1 MKPLA
6 ASNISTLKAYV
17 PGKPISELERELGI
31 TGSIKLA
38 SNENPLGPSP
48 LAMEAVRQHIAEMH
62 IYPDG
67 AAFALRD
74 TLAAFHGIDPVEI
87 TTGNGSNELLTLAVR
102 TFCSAG
108 VDHAMI
114 SDCSFVAYRII
125 LQAQNVATTIVPMKD
140 DLVHDLDAML
150 AAIRPE
156 TKMIFVANPNNPTGT
171 YVNSQ
176 RLRAFLR
183 AVRDDI
189 VVVVDEAYHEYVT
202 ADDYES
208 AEKMR
213 GERERL
219 LICRSFS
226 KCYGLG
232 GLRAGYAIG
241 TAEMIDLINRVR
253 EPFNCSALAQ
263 VGAAAAIGDAD
274 FVARSLAMNIEG
286 RALMEERL
294 RAMAYLGVSWI
305 PSQTNFLLVR
315 TPHEGKK
322 VYDLLLQRGVIVRPL
337 GPGPLVND
345 LRITIGTA
353 AQVQRCC
360 DALLDVLTELTELEA

>member
-6 ASNISTLKAYV
+6 ASNITTLKAYV
-17 PGKPISELERELGI
+17 PGKPIAELERELGI

-48 LAMEAVRQHIAEMH
+48 LALEAVRRHAADIH

-67 AAFALRD
+67 AAFTLRER
-74 TLAAFHGIDPVEI
+74 LAEFHGIAPSEI

-102 TFCSAG
+102 TFCSG
-108 VDHAMI
+108 EVDHGVI
-114 SDCSFVAYRII
+114 SECSFVAYKII
-125 LQAQNVATTIVPMKD
+125 LQAQNVATTIVPMGD
-140 DLVHDLDAML
+140 DLVHELDAML

-156 TKMIFVANPNNPTGT
+156 TKIVFVANPNNPTGT

-176 RLRAFLR
+176 KLRAFLR
-183 AVRDDI
+183 AVREDI

-202 ADDYES
+202 AEDYQS
-208 AEKMR
+208 AEEMR
-213 GERERL
+213 DERELL

-253 EPFNCSALAQ
+253 EPFNCNSLAQ
-263 VGAAAAIGDAD
+263 VAAAAAVGDLD
-274 FVARSLAMNIEG
+274 FVARSLALNTEG
-286 RALMEERL
+286 RQLMEQRL
-294 RAMAYLGVSWI
+294 REMAHLGVSWVA
-305 PSQTNFLLVR
+305 SQTNFLLVR
-315 TPHEGKK
+315 TPHDGKT
-322 VYDLLLQRGVIVRPL
+322 VYERLLERGVIVRPL
-337 GPGPLVND
+337 GPGRLACDV
-345 LRITIGTA
+345 RITIGTA
-353 AQVQRCC
+353 EQIERCC
-360 DALLDVLTELTELEA
+360 KALFDVLSELES